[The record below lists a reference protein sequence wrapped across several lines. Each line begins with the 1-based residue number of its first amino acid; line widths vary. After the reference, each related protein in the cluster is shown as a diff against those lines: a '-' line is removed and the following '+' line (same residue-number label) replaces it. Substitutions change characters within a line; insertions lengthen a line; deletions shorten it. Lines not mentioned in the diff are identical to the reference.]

1 MSPKFECGV
10 DSSFGAAPL
19 EGELPLDEAPAD
31 GEVSTTWRTCNFLF
45 SKVVLDDPLVTEFHM
60 EVRASYNSVW
70 LPDFF
75 AAKALST
82 VQD

>member
-31 GEVSTTWRTCNFLF
+31 GEEEFDRNYLDGDAVRQSGARKGKISGST
-45 SKVVLDDPLVTEFHM
+45 
-60 EVRASYNSVW
+60 
-70 LPDFF
+70 
-75 AAKALST
+75 
-82 VQD
+82 Q